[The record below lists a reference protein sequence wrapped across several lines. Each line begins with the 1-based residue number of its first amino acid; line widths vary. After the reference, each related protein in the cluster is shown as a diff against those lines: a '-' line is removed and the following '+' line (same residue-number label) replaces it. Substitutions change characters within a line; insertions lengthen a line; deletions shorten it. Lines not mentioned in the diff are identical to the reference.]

1 MKAVGFIYPNRSC
14 DGKFQDY
21 AMSVDEVEKQVNMD
35 FFYQL
40 DEELEQRVEK
50 AFDLS
55 AWGI

>member
-1 MKAVGFIYPNRSC
+1 
-14 DGKFQDY
+14 
-21 AMSVDEVEKQVNMD
+21 VEKQVNMD